1 MASENENYEK
11 LIAMFDAWLSMEKGL
26 SANTVE
32 AYNDDILKLL
42 KYIAY
47 RHRCPEEIEE
57 ADLHEFLATLY
68 DLGISARTQ
77 ARIISGIRSFF
88 SFLKITGKVKDNPA
102 ALLKMPKLGK
112 HFPDILTVE
121 EIDAM
126 EAAIDVS
133 TYEGCRNRAIVE
145 VMYSCGLRVSEVV
158 SLRISNLFLQEEY
171 IMVEGKGSKQRLV
184 PISETAITLIRDYLA
199 IRGDVNVKSD
209 AEDILFLN
217 RRGSGMSRVMIF
229 YIVKDL
235 CEQCGIHKNISP
247 HSLRHSFAT
256 HMLEGGANIRA
267 IQQLLGHES
276 ISTTEI
282 YVHID
287 CSYLRREVV
296 NCHPRSKQ
304 MR

>member
-42 KYIAY
+42 KYIAD

-184 PISETAITLIRDYLA
+184 PISETAITLICDYLA
-199 IRGDVNVKSD
+199 VRGDVNVKSD

-296 NCHPRSKQ
+296 NCHPRSKL

>member
-11 LIAMFDAWLSMEKGL
+11 LIAMFDALLSMEKGL

-42 KYIAY
+42 KYIAD

-199 IRGDVNVKSD
+199 VRGDVNVKSD

>member
-26 SANTVE
+26 SVNTVE

-42 KYIAY
+42 KYIAD

-199 IRGDVNVKSD
+199 VRGDVNVKSD

>member
-42 KYIAY
+42 KYIAD

-199 IRGDVNVKSD
+199 VRGDVNVKSD

-296 NCHPRSKQ
+296 NCHPRSKL

>member
-42 KYIAY
+42 KYIAD

-112 HFPDILTVE
+112 HLPDILTVE

-199 IRGDVNVKSD
+199 VRGDVNVKSD

-296 NCHPRSKQ
+296 NCHPRSKL

>member
-1 MASENENYEK
+1 MASENENYEN

-42 KYIAY
+42 KYIAD

-184 PISETAITLIRDYLA
+184 PISEMAITLIRDYLA
-199 IRGDVNVKSD
+199 VRGDVNVKSD

>member
-42 KYIAY
+42 KYIAD

-88 SFLKITGKVKDNPA
+88 SFLKITGKVEDNPA

-199 IRGDVNVKSD
+199 VRGDVNVKSD

-296 NCHPRSKQ
+296 NCHPRSKL

>member
-42 KYIAY
+42 KYIAD

-133 TYEGCRNRAIVE
+133 TYEGCRNRAVVE

-199 IRGDVNVKSD
+199 VRGDVNVKSD
-209 AEDILFLN
+209 AEDILFRN

>member
-42 KYIAY
+42 KYIAD

-199 IRGDVNVKSD
+199 VRGDVNVKSD

-217 RRGSGMSRVMIF
+217 RIGSGMSRVMIF

-235 CEQCGIHKNISP
+235 CEHCGIHKNISP

>member
-42 KYIAY
+42 KYIAD

-199 IRGDVNVKSD
+199 VRGDVNVKSD

-217 RRGSGMSRVMIF
+217 RRRSGMSRVMIF

-235 CEQCGIHKNISP
+235 CEHCGIHKNISP